1 MKSRAANIYLF
12 NVNNEN
18 TRKMCETSSK
28 LATKTSERRQCRCFG
43 VFNVNFE
50 QISHIALTFPLLF
63 LHE

>member
-1 MKSRAANIYLF
+1 MKSRTANIYLF
-12 NVNNEN
+12 NVNEN

-28 LATKTSERRQCRCFG
+28 LATKTSEWRQCRCFG

-50 QISHIALTFPLLF
+50 QISHIVLTFPLLF